1 MNIDDL
7 DRWHKEADSY
17 IFLSPN
23 SIGEAAVVSAFCNA
37 FSKQYKTKPRLV
49 VRHEHKEIAELYS
62 DSIREILCASMSEMR
77 ALSKIGVS
85 DWNEFAPGRPVN
97 LWAALR
103 TDGRLNE
110 IHELRTR
117 SPGRGGLGYA
127 DLYRHLMHLDW
138 DAKLQLTSLPESI
151 VAPLREKILKL
162 DFDPLERNVIMF
174 PSNNSNIPSK
184 SECWRAICDCYHD
197 EGFNIYLNYHGGYL
211 SDFCPPKYAKVI
223 QLGIFPALVFSELCK
238 DVVISSNGLVML
250 MLLLRTGVRLNVLL
264 PENVAIGG
272 KTIKSVSSL
281 YGSHRLLIPEAVS
294 TRPFLRE
301 FRVGRKALE
310 YSRLADSIVH
320 NTPIEYEVSE
330 QVIRDFL
337 YESWV
342 DSKNLSF
349 S

>member
-17 IFLSPN
+17 ILLSPN

-37 FSKQYKTKPRLV
+37 FSKQYKAKPRLV
-49 VRHEHKEIAELYS
+49 VRHEHKEIADLYS
-62 DSIREILCASMSEMR
+62 DSIREIISASMSEMR

-85 DWNEFAPGRPVN
+85 DWNEFVPGRPVN
-97 LWAALR
+97 LWATLR

-110 IHELRTR
+110 IHELRAR
-117 SPGRGGLGYA
+117 SPGRGGLGYS

-162 DFDPLERNVIMF
+162 DFNPLERNVIIF
-174 PSNNSNIPSK
+174 PSNNSNIPAT
-184 SECWRAICDCYHD
+184 SECWRAICDRYHE
-197 EGFNIYLNYHGGYL
+197 EGCNIYLNYHGGYL
-211 SDFCPPKYAKVI
+211 SDFRPPKYAKVI

-250 MLLLRTGVRLNVLL
+250 MLLLRIGVTLNVLL
-264 PENVAIGG
+264 PENVAIDG
-272 KTIKSVSSL
+272 KTIRGVSSL
-281 YGSHRLLIPEAVS
+281 YGSHRLIIPEAVT

-301 FRVGRKALE
+301 FRVGRKSLE
-310 YSRLADSIVH
+310 YSRLADSIV
-320 NTPIEYEVSE
+320 NGSPIECEVSE
-330 QVIRDFL
+330 QIIHDVF
-337 YESWV
+337 YESWI
-342 DSKNLSF
+342 DSKKLSF